1 MFPNSFPVYAKELM
15 PLRTSFVFRRQHIGI
30 AFLLY
35 SGSLP
40 GGLPGTLVSGTFL
53 SFDGFI
59 IQQDCCG
66 KREEL
71 LWNCKLWHSYCSSA
85 NLVEIYGFSI
95 RNSDFPSHARVAH
108 AACSAQWSRFSAILR
123 QHLWCCPPFLKGLW
137 GSCNKKAPFERICRR
152 RRLRIVLP
160 IPQNGRAPR
169 LREAL
174 CRQRRYQKSTLV
186 S

>member
-1 MFPNSFPVYAKELM
+1 M

-40 GGLPGTLVSGTFL
+40 EGLPGALVPGTFL

-71 LWNCKLWHSYCSSA
+71 LWNCKLWHSYYSSA
-85 NLVEIYGFSI
+85 NLVEIYGSSI

-108 AACSAQWSRFSAILR
+108 AACSAQWSRFSAIPR